1 MFITFFLRYSQN
13 FFMQSLPLY
22 TSYLFP
28 MSLNNDVVDME
39 KPDGI
44 RSFTFV
50 VDDLS
55 GLFLDTSI
63 FSIRDSRSA

>member
-1 MFITFFLRYSQN
+1 
-13 FFMQSLPLY
+13 
-22 TSYLFP
+22 
-28 MSLNNDVVDME
+28 ME

-50 VDDLS
+50 IDDLS